1 MFLTMPDIVDEAVWL
16 TEAERDEG
24 VRRIQSRLRSRPR
37 ASLTGDGAIDCA
49 GCGETIGA
57 DRRAALP
64 SATRCVACQS
74 RVERGANGRAAT
86 PIVGGAGYPERT
98 ELGDNL

>member
-24 VRRIQSRLRSRPR
+24 VRRAR
-37 ASLTGDGAIDCA
+37 AGLEGDGAIDCT

>member
-1 MFLTMPDIVDEAVWL
+1 MFLIATMPDIVDEAVWL

-24 VRRIQSRLRSRPR
+24 VRRAR
-37 ASLTGDGAIDCA
+37 AGLEGAGAADCA
-49 GCGETIGA
+49 ACGDEIDPA
-57 DRRAALP
+57 RRAALP

-74 RVERGANGRAAT
+74 RVERGS
-86 PIVGGAGYPERT
+86 GYPERI